1 MKQVYEAYD
10 GTIFKTRK
18 EIEDAELCPI
28 CGYEL
33 SKNCQCL
40 FGGTAHP
47 DRSLRRKVVLDHL
60 YLFSPKQIQHIID
73 LQRHWQTSYS
83 DERKTIILDALKE
96 KYSEKKES

>member
-1 MKQVYEAYD
+1 MDSFVKYSSVN
-10 GTIFKTRK
+10 

-33 SKNCQCL
+33 SKHCQCL

-73 LQRHWQTSYS
+73 LQRYWQTSYS

-96 KYSEKKES
+96 KYKEKTK

>member
-47 DRSLRRKVVLDHL
+47 DRNLRREVILDHL
-60 YLFSPKQIQHIID
+60 YLFSPKQIQHII
-73 LQRHWQTSYS
+73 
-83 DERKTIILDALKE
+83 EN
-96 KYSEKKES
+96 